1 MADSTHLF
9 LSYPIESV
17 ILRIIVRALIAYEA
31 GLALFE
37 HLHEVFDKLK
47 SWFNVLNF
55 IKV

>member
-47 SWFNVLNF
+47 S
-55 IKV
+55 